1 MILNNPV
8 IADADS
14 EVIGGKEFF
23 KSARPGIFAK
33 GVDLIYKPVAEVFV
47 GVCAV
52 PSRRRQK
59 SPDDM

>member
-33 GVDLIYKPVAEVFV
+33 GVDLIYKPVAENL
-47 GVCAV
+47 
-52 PSRRRQK
+52 R
-59 SPDDM
+59 